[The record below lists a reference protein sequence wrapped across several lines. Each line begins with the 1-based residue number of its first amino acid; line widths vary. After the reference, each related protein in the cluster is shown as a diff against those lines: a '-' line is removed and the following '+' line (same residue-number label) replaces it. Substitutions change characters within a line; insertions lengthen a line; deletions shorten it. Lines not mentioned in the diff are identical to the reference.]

1 VTGRGIGT
9 GGGRVLALL
18 AGFAAAAPA
27 LAGEPGAE
35 GGLSPFSGDLGNAIW
50 TLLTFGLVV
59 FVLGRYAWKPILN
72 GLGQREQFIR
82 SALEQAQRDRE
93 EAEAHLRDYNEKLI
107 AARAEATAIVEEA
120 RRDAETVKHRLEE
133 EANAEAEKIIERARR
148 EIGIARQTAVK
159 DLYAVA
165 ARLTTDLAGRI
176 LEREIRPQD
185 HERLIRDSIARLSS
199 AEAGG
204 SAAETRRE
212 GN

>member
-1 VTGRGIGT
+1 MRRWAVG
-9 GGGRVLALL
+9 LAVV
-18 AGFAAAAPA
+18 AAAAPA

-35 GGLSPFSGDLGNAIW
+35 GGLTPFAGDLGNAVW

-59 FVLGRYAWKPILN
+59 FVLGKYAWKPILN
-72 GLGQREQFIR
+72 GLSQREQFIR

-107 AARAEATAIVEEA
+107 ASRAEATAIVEEA

-199 AEAGG
+199 TGAGEG
-204 SAAETRRE
+204 AADTRGK

>member
-1 VTGRGIGT
+1 MRRWALG
-9 GGGRVLALL
+9 LA
-18 AGFAAAAPA
+18 AVVAAAPA
-27 LAGEPGAE
+27 LASEPGAE
-35 GGLSPFSGDLGNAIW
+35 GGLTPFAGDLGNAVW

-59 FVLGRYAWKPILN
+59 FVLGKFAWKPILN
-72 GLGQREQFIR
+72 GLAQREQFIR
-82 SALEQAQRDRE
+82 SSLEQAQRDRE

-133 EANAEAEKIIERARR
+133 EANAEATKIVERARR

-165 ARLTTDLAGRI
+165 AQLTTDLAGRI

-185 HERLIRDSIARLSS
+185 HERLIRDSIARLGST
-199 AEAGG
+199 ETGGPAG
-204 SAAETRRE
+204 E

>member
-1 VTGRGIGT
+1 MRRWVVG
-9 GGGRVLALL
+9 LAVVV
-18 AGFAAAAPA
+18 AAAPA

-35 GGLSPFSGDLGNAIW
+35 GGLTPFAGDLGNAVW

-59 FVLGRYAWKPILN
+59 FVLGKYAWKPILN
-72 GLGQREQFIR
+72 GLSQREQFIR

-107 AARAEATAIVEEA
+107 ASRAEATAIVEEA

-199 AEAGG
+199 TEAGEG
-204 SAAETRRE
+204 AADTRGK